1 MQINLGVIGE
11 QHTINRFNE
20 IIPDYKEFIPH
31 IYIDEKEELYPDIIR
46 KNNNLIDVWLVF
58 DQIFY
63 NKIKFTI
70 KNLNKPIYY
79 IPYRGASLF
88 KVLCSLIYKQNKV
101 EEISMDT
108 VPYFDLVRGLKEM
121 DIDFSDVHCLKDD
134 GSLKIIDYF
143 KYHYDLFKSG
153 KTKIAITR
161 SYYLKKMLEESG
173 IPAVNV
179 IPLRVTIRAILN
191 MILNEVRIKNLEAT
205 QIAVQIFSFEINV
218 YKTPYL
224 FDDIYSKKI
233 AITQK
238 LLKYS
243 KKILGSLKTTVDGN
257 YYIFTTRGILEKET
271 NNFTSEVKF
280 EELAEIHKNL
290 IATGIGIGNSA
301 REAEANALIA
311 LKHSINYQRGSWF
324 VVLNDKTISGPLG
337 KSYQLNY
344 SYNSEALTDAS
355 LKTTLSITTLSK
367 VKNALEKYGRNTI
380 SSQELA
386 IAMQM
391 LPRSARRILNCLTLN
406 GYAEEIGEES
416 PENKGR
422 PRKIYKISL

>member
-153 KTKIAITR
+153 KTKVAITR

-205 QIAVQIFSFEINV
+205 QIAVQIFSFEINA

-344 SYNSEALTDAS
+344 SYNSEALADAS

>member
-205 QIAVQIFSFEINV
+205 QIAVQIFSFEINA

>member
-153 KTKIAITR
+153 KTKVAITR

-205 QIAVQIFSFEINV
+205 QIAVQIFSFEINA

-311 LKHSINYQRGSWF
+311 LKHSINYERGSWF

-344 SYNSEALTDAS
+344 SYNSEALADAS

>member
-1 MQINLGVIGE
+1 MKINLGVIGE

-20 IIPDYKEFIPH
+20 IISDYKEFVPH
-31 IYIDEKEELYPDIIR
+31 IYIDEKEELYPDIIL
-46 KNNNLIDVWLVF
+46 KNNNIIDVWLVF

-63 NKIKFTI
+63 NKIKATI
-70 KNLNKPIYY
+70 NKLDKPIYC

-88 KVLCSLIYKQNKV
+88 KVLCSLIYKRYKI

-108 VPYFDLVRGLKEM
+108 VPYFDLVRGLEEM
-121 DIDFSDVHCLKDD
+121 DIDFTDIHCLEDK
-134 GSLKIIDYF
+134 GNLKILDYF
-143 KYHYDLFKSG
+143 NYHYNLYMSG
-153 KTKIAITR
+153 KTKVAITR
-161 SYYLKKMLEESG
+161 SSYLKKLLEESG

-191 MILNEVRIKNLEAT
+191 MILNKSRIKNLEAT
-205 QIAVQIFSFEINV
+205 QIAVQVFSFEINA
-218 YKTPYL
+218 YQTPYSV
-224 FDDIYSKKI
+224 DDIFSKKI

-271 NNFTSEVKF
+271 NNFTSEVEF
-280 EELAEIHKNL
+280 EELAEIQKNL

-311 LKHSINYQRGSWF
+311 LKQAINHKKGSWF

-344 SYNSEALTDAS
+344 SYNSELLTEAS

-367 VKNALEKYGRNTI
+367 VKNVLEMYGRNTI

-391 LPRSARRILNCLTLN
+391 LPRSARRILNCLLLN

-422 PRKIYKISL
+422 PRKIYKINL